1 MPHGLAGGHRGVS
14 KPDQCPGSPCS
25 CTPQSAPPVG
35 TRSACRRLAV
45 CSCSQPLRW
54 TCPDPA
60 ASPGGPPPTPTPCA
74 RPPAS
79 PQPELGLAP
88 AASVYRGVP
97 LRRDRLL
104 SGEPAPMPREPP
116 GSSQEVPGFREGPGN
131 PVGKGVR
138 AVRPAE
144 RSPWRWFTRSGDL
157 TQQTGSPTGR
167 RPAPGDGD
175 TAQRSGTA
183 ASGVSKG
190 CKPSQQQPRRKLC

>member
-1 MPHGLAGGHRGVS
+1 MKTTAGGAGALDPGGKDPPSLERSMPHGLAGGHRGVS

-45 CSCSQPLRW
+45 CSCLQPLRW

-60 ASPGGPPPTPTPCA
+60 ASPGGPPPPPTPCA

-79 PQPELGLAP
+79 PQPELGLTP

-116 GSSQEVPGFREGPGN
+116 GSSQEVPGFRGARKPRGEGRARSQACGTEPLAL
-131 PVGKGVR
+131 VHEVR
-138 AVRPAE
+138 GPHTADWEPHRPEA
-144 RSPWRWFTRSGDL
+144 STR
-157 TQQTGSPTGR
+157 R
-167 RPAPGDGD
+167 R
-175 TAQRSGTA
+175 
-183 ASGVSKG
+183 
-190 CKPSQQQPRRKLC
+190 